1 MVEVI
6 YSVKYRVVLDLDD
19 GENVDDKICDINIPE
34 DGTSQYIDN
43 SFEIVKIK
51 WSPFKGRRI
60 CPYFPT
66 LTQSG
71 YNKVYEQVQ
80 ISPVQNYYQARYQR

>member
-34 DGTSQYIDN
+34 DGTSEYIDN

-51 WSPFKGRRI
+51 
-60 CPYFPT
+60 
-66 LTQSG
+66 
-71 YNKVYEQVQ
+71 
-80 ISPVQNYYQARYQR
+80 

>member
-19 GENVDDKICDINIPE
+19 GEDVDDKICDINIPE
-34 DGTSQYIDN
+34 DGTSVYLDD

-51 WSPFKGRRI
+51 
-60 CPYFPT
+60 
-66 LTQSG
+66 
-71 YNKVYEQVQ
+71 
-80 ISPVQNYYQARYQR
+80 